1 MSFKY
6 VVVVPYYEKCISSS
20 DITNIGKAIGRK
32 DPQLLWKPVNM
43 QRRDEVQRFRMPS
56 LPSIMVPFHSVPSST
71 LPQFKGPRL
80 KCQGVHKAQQLRML
94 DEAGIRVPKWT
105 RLDPDTEIDPA
116 EFGEN
121 LIIKPTEK
129 GASLGRGVTL
139 IKTSGFK
146 AYRDQHAAQYLPKGR
161 SAPLVQQHIP
171 TGGKAEHYRIST
183 FLGHLVSCRRT
194 QQLTEAAI
202 NSPMQELVLSDR
214 VASNEGG
221 SAEKAAE
228 LCRDA
233 EVEALGLRVAELFD
247 SVTDGID
254 IVRSSQDGE
263 LFVLEINMGNTWH
276 FSSILGAGMQT
287 RLGIEAMR
295 NQFKLYETV
304 ADATIERAKL
314 LLNLD

>member
-129 GASLGRGVTL
+129 GASLGRGITL
-139 IKTSGFK
+139 VKTSEFK

-161 SAPLVQQHIP
+161 SAPLVQEHIP
-171 TGGKAEHYRIST
+171 TGGMPESFRVIET
-183 FLGHLVSCRRT
+183 LGEIVLVWRMWLVDNT
-194 QQLTEAAI
+194 PLNAPLNT
-202 NSPMQELVLSDR
+202 LVLTKK
-214 VASNEGG
+214 VASNLGERDRELYRNSEIEEFGLLIA
-221 SAEKAAE
+221 SA
-228 LCRDA
+228 
-233 EVEALGLRVAELFD
+233 FD
-247 SVTDGID
+247 STVQGID
-254 IVRSSQDGE
+254 ILRSSEDGK
-263 LFVLEINMGNTWH
+263 LYALEINIGNTWV
-276 FSSILGAGMQT
+276 FSGKLHHNSQTLLGV
-287 RLGIEAMR
+287 EAMQ
-295 NQFKLYETV
+295 NQFNIFDTV
-304 ADATIERAKL
+304 ADATIKKANQL
-314 LLNLD
+314 LGIT